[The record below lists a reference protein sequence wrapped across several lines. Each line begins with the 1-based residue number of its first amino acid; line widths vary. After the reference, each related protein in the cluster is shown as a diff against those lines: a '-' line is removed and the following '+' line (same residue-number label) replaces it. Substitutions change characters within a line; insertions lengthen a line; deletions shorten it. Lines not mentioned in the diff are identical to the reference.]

1 MASRN
6 GSQAGR
12 GVADAKIVSGVS
24 IRRGWPHSTLKSAL
38 TLCFMQNRTQS
49 AVKLDKEPYRYK
61 KPTWSYV
68 GIAGITKRSTP
79 RGFHNRF
86 VPACSAPLHYHPR
99 SWPSANDMASPS
111 TTDIIGQ
118 ARICGAFCPRITL
131 NATAVLCIRKTGI
144 YK

>member
-79 RGFHNRF
+79 R
-86 VPACSAPLHYHPR
+86 A
-99 SWPSANDMASPS
+99 S
-111 TTDIIGQ
+111 TTVL
-118 ARICGAFCPRITL
+118 FPL
-131 NATAVLCIRKTGI
+131 VSPTAVSPPQLVFGQRHGKPFHHPYHRASSYLRAFVLG
-144 YK
+144 